1 MFLNTSLKFN
11 LEPENDA
18 IQVRNL
24 QIPEADEMN
33 FFQFANMQQ
42 PTGKLGEH
50 VQIKLN
56 SHKSN

>member
-11 LEPENDA
+11 LESENDA

-33 FFQFANMQQ
+33 FLKFANMQQ
-42 PTGKLGEH
+42 PTG
-50 VQIKLN
+50 
-56 SHKSN
+56 